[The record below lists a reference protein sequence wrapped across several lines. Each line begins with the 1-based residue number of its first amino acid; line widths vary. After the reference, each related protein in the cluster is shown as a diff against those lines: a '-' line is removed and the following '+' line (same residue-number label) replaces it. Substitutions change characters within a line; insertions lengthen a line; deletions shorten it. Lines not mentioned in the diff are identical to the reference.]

1 MSVYKFENNTYIYI
15 MYTERSKRMTISKTG
30 GKKTTERVRFSHRI
44 SDAKFPSLRVYDII
58 IIIIVISESIF
69 DDVSLAGRNETK
81 KY

>member
-1 MSVYKFENNTYIYI
+1 MCISLKIIPIYYI
-15 MYTERSKRMTISKTG
+15 MYTERSKRMTFSKTG

-58 IIIIVISESIF
+58 IIISESIF